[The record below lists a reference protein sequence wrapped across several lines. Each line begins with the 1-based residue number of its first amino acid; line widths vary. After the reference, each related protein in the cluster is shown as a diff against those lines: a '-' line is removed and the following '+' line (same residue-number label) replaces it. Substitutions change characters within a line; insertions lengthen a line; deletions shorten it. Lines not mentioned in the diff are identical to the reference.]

1 MKYCPMANKDNLIKT
16 GHFKCL
22 ESISQKL
29 RGKASHLF
37 GYYDLLHTYLIFCFS
52 QSVNA
57 SKFAH
62 PKNIFPTFPSNKS
75 LHFFIQTF
83 SSLHLLICHLLLRA
97 IYFCSVSFLPLSYP
111 FNIVCSE
118 LYKWQ
123 ISGSL
128 FKFNLVYILPLT
140 IACPSWK
147 WHCFMH
153 PHISSIFK
161 TLFKIKMTL
170 YLF

>member
-52 QSVNA
+52 QSVNT

-83 SSLHLLICHLLLRA
+83 ASQS
-97 IYFCSVSFLPLSYP
+97 
-111 FNIVCSE
+111 
-118 LYKWQ
+118 
-123 ISGSL
+123 
-128 FKFNLVYILPLT
+128 
-140 IACPSWK
+140 
-147 WHCFMH
+147 
-153 PHISSIFK
+153 
-161 TLFKIKMTL
+161 TLFLLCIIPAIIL
-170 YLF
+170 SLQYCLQ